1 MSEVHRESAPYL
13 SVVVTARNDDHGGDP
28 LYRMQTFIDSL
39 LQQCER
45 HELDAE
51 LIIVEWNPPEDRPSL
66 ADALHWPTEGS
77 RCAVRI
83 IDVPFD
89 VHMRLEHARTL
100 PLFQMIAKNVG
111 IRRARGAFVLATN
124 IDVLFDDALIRR
136 IASKRLRPGMLYRV
150 DRYDVPASID
160 ADPREWLDWCK
171 RSVIRVHTGRGSVDT
186 RTGEFYP
193 IGNQSRTGRALR
205 IAIGR
210 RPRTLLALRDVQ
222 AVLDERTERLFGGG
236 FARHPPRPASEFD
249 SRAEQLLDSLSER
262 LWDAEYFLR
271 DLVYQMRLGISWI
284 GDAVWLAR
292 RFLYWFWCG
301 IREPRLVPGR
311 VRRRLARS
319 GARLATKARAVR
331 NTSQLSRPVRR
342 EEKPNTLPTLRG
354 WLAAWHL
361 RRSMP
366 TLRTNACGDFTLMAR
381 EDWDSLRAYP
391 ELERFSMHIDGL
403 LLFQAY
409 YGGVRERLLPYP
421 IFHLEHG
428 SGFRPDTS
436 SVLELEARLERDE
449 ISQITNTE
457 FVDWVAEMRSSG
469 GPLPFNDE
477 NWGFEGEQLS
487 ENDPMRMTAAT
498 S

>member
-1 MSEVHRESAPYL
+1 MNAPYL

-28 LYRMQTFIDSL
+28 IYRMQTFIDSL
-39 LQQCER
+39 LRQCDR
-45 HELDAE
+45 HCLDAE
-51 LIIVEWNPPEDRPSL
+51 LIIVEWNAPEDRPPL
-66 ADALHWPTEGS
+66 AEALRWPAEAS

-89 VHMRLEHARTL
+89 LHMRLEHARSL

-124 IDVLFDDALIRR
+124 IDILFDDALIRR
-136 IASKRLRPGMLYRV
+136 VASGRLRPGLLYRV
-150 DRYDVPASID
+150 DRYDVPPKIEA
-160 ADPREWLDWCK
+160 APREWLAWCK

-186 RTGEFYP
+186 RSGEFYS
-193 IGNQSRTGRALR
+193 IGNETRLAKAMRAALGRH
-205 IAIGR
+205 
-210 RPRTLLALRDVQ
+210 PRLMLALRHAQ
-222 AVLDERTERLFGGG
+222 AVLDEHTERFFGSSI
-236 FARHPPRPASEFD
+236 ARRTPRRADDRD
-249 SRAEQLLDSLSER
+249 SRAAQFLDDLSER

-271 DLVYQMRLGISWI
+271 DLVYQVRRGIAWLR
-284 GDAVWLAR
+284 DAAWFLW
-292 RFLYWFWCG
+292 RFVYWFWCG

-311 VRRRLARS
+311 VRRRLVRT
-319 GARLATKARAVR
+319 GRRLTTKVRAMRRTTSLVR
-331 NTSQLSRPVRR
+331 PIRR
-342 EEKPNTLPTLRG
+342 EERATALPGLHG
-354 WLAAWHL
+354 WLLAWHL

-403 LLFQAY
+403 FLFQAY
-409 YGGVRERLLPYP
+409 YGGMRERLLPYP

-449 ISQITNTE
+449 ISQISNTE
-457 FVDWVAEMRSSG
+457 FVDWVAEMRSTG

-477 NWGFEGEQLS
+477 SWGFADEQLS
-487 ENDPMRMTAAT
+487 ENDPVRMPVTA